1 MTLPRTVECAIR
13 LERGRKGSHRLSPG
27 VTTVDTPLP
36 PGRVPRIARLLA
48 LAHKYDGLLRQGAI
62 ANYAALARLGHVSR
76 ARVTQ
81 LMHLLC
87 LAPDIQEEILFLP
100 PTVRGRDPIHLGQL
114 QAIACLL
121 DWPEQRA
128 RWRQLERHAGTGAAT
143 AGAGQSL
150 GNSKREIASVWAR

>member
-1 MTLPRTVECAIR
+1 MTLPRMVECAIR
-13 LERGRKGSHRLSPG
+13 LERGQKGSHRLSRD
-27 VTTVDTPLP
+27 VTTVDAPLP

-48 LAHKYDGLLRQGAI
+48 LAHKFDGLLRQGAI

-76 ARVTQ
+76 ARLTQ
-81 LMHLLC
+81 VMNLLC

-100 PTVRGRDPIHLGQL
+100 PTLRGRDPIHLRQL

-128 RWRQLERHAGTGAAT
+128 RWRKLAPHGGAGALPAS
-143 AGAGQSL
+143 AGQSL
-150 GNSKREIASVWAR
+150 GNA